1 MRGMTTTLRSAL
13 LPGLAAVCAAV
24 LTAAAGVRS
33 SPGDGPR
40 PLDGRA
46 G

>member
-1 MRGMTTTLRSAL
+1 MKSMTTTLRSAL

-33 SPGDGPR
+33 GPGGPR
-40 PLDGRA
+40 PLEGRA

>member
-24 LTAAAGVRS
+24 LTAAGGGRS
-33 SPGDGPR
+33 DGPR
-40 PLDGRA
+40 PLGGRA

>member
-24 LTAAAGVRS
+24 LTAAGGRS
-33 SPGDGPR
+33 GPGGGPR
-40 PLDGRA
+40 PLGGRA